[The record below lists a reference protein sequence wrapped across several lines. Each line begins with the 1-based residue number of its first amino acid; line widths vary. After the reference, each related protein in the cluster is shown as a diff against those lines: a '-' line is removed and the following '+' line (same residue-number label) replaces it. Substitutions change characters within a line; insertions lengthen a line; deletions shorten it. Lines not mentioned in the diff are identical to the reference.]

1 MLCPFNP
8 AGAYDVAVVSS
19 FSLVAVVPSGA
30 FCFHLGGRVA
40 AHTAAAGVL
49 GKGIRLWVIFSD
61 SRFGVLVEQC
71 AADSGKLDARAL
83 RLVRGRSQMGQD
95 VPDGAEE

>member
-1 MLCPFNP
+1 MFLMLCPFNP

-49 GKGIRLWVIFSD
+49 GKGIRL
-61 SRFGVLVEQC
+61 
-71 AADSGKLDARAL
+71 
-83 RLVRGRSQMGQD
+83 
-95 VPDGAEE
+95 